1 MMNKQELARISVKQ
15 QVQSPSIKRKFED
28 VLGKKAP
35 QFISSLINV
44 VNSNTELKEV
54 DQNSVIAA
62 ALVAAALDLPINQ
75 NFGYM
80 YLVPYKGKAQPQMGY
95 KGYIQL
101 AQRSGQYLHLNA
113 ISVYEDE
120 FEGWNPLTE
129 ELKYEPNFHDRNKDE
144 KPVGYVGYFKLQ
156 NGFEKTVY
164 WTREQIDQ
172 HRQKFS
178 KMSGKQKPTG
188 VWATD
193 FDAMAL
199 KTVLRNLIGKWG
211 PMTVDMQTAYNAD
224 EEVADTSPIDEETK
238 DVTPQEPATDV
249 TQLIGGETNDNSNQ
263 KPANKPA
270 SKASGKQTTAVQE
283 IQQEDFPF

>member
-1 MMNKQELARISVKQ
+1 MNKQDLARISVKQ

-238 DVTPQEPATDV
+238 DVTPQDPATDI
-249 TQLIGGETNDNSNQ
+249 TQLIGGETNDNSDQ
-263 KPANKPA
+263 KPADKPA
-270 SKASGKQTTAVQE
+270 SKANGQTTTAVQE

>member
-1 MMNKQELARISVKQ
+1 MNKQELARISVKQ
-15 QVQSPSIKRKFED
+15 QLQSPSIKRKFED

-120 FEGWNPLTE
+120 FESWNPLTE

-188 VWATD
+188 VWATE

-238 DVTPQEPATDV
+238 DVTPQDPATDI
-249 TQLIGGETNDNSNQ
+249 TQLIGGETNGNSDQ
-263 KPANKPA
+263 KPADKPA
-270 SKASGKQTTAVQE
+270 SKANGQTTTAVQE